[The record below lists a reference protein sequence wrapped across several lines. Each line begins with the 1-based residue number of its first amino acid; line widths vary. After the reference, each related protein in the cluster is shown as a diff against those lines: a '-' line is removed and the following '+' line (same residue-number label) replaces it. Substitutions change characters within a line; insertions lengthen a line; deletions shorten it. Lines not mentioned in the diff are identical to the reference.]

1 LEVTREEI
9 EDLATWAEGISND
22 APSEMGFQIEASDLK
37 RFAAALRHLLQAQ
50 TWRPIEGY
58 KEGMRDV
65 LITGGTFWNVEETY
79 PLEHDCDFVVTARPL
94 WGGEWVRENDDDQ
107 AWRHKP
113 TRFMHLPQPPSSFE
127 ERASATPS
135 DQQNEGEA

>member
-1 LEVTREEI
+1 MDRDEI
-9 EDLATWAEGISND
+9 EKLIEWHEA
-22 APSEMGFQIEASDLK
+22 EASRLADRNIPNVNLDK
-37 RFAAALRHLLQAQ
+37 HQRSADTLRHLLQAQ

-135 DQQNEGEA
+135 DQQNEGDA